1 MELKSEF
8 RVGIPVEQA
17 WSTLTDVEFIA
28 PCMPGAQLTEVDGDE
43 FKGGVKIK
51 VGPITAQYKGSA
63 KFVELDEAN
72 RRIVL
77 EATGRDSRGAGN
89 AAAEVTAE
97 MTPDGDGTVVS
108 IATDLKV
115 TGKVAQFGRG
125 VMADVTEKLIGQFVD
140 SLEQKLSEMGESDDA
155 DASVDG
161 ASSDGAETDAEAAD
175 APASSGPRLPV
186 QPSSQAQA
194 PPRLRARCRD
204 SSRALLVRCAP
215 GAPQTSAQV
224 EAVAA
229 LLGRLPQCAFDV
241 VVAHDDGRPAVI
253 ANAPLLDDGRPM
265 PTRYWLPNPP
275 WTLSRSPR
283 RTAVTPPNGTR

>member
-63 KFVELDEAN
+63 RFVELDEAN

-140 SLEQKLSEMGESDDA
+140 SLEQQLSEMGESADA

-175 APASSGPRLPV
+175 APASSGPRQIEMAEPEPV
-186 QPSSQAQA
+186 
-194 PPRLRARCRD
+194 D
-204 SSRALLVRCAP
+204 LLETA
-215 GAPQTSAQV
+215 
-224 EAVAA
+224 
-229 LLGRLPQCAFDV
+229 
-241 VVAHDDGRPAVI
+241 
-253 ANAPLLDDGRPM
+253 GRPM
-265 PTRYWLPNPP
+265 LKRILAPVAVVALFLFN
-275 WTLSRSPR
+275 R
-283 RTAVTPPNGTR
+283 RRRRKRRQG